1 LFLRNYLL
9 QSCRNVL
16 PDVTVEEINNATGGK
31 EDHSGTVEDSVE
43 FILLNF
49 AEMNKLWVRMQHQGH
64 SRDRERREKERLELR
79 LLVGTNMVRLSQL
92 ESIDLE
98 RYQKMVLPGI
108 LEQVVSCKDGIAQE
122 YLMECL
128 IQVFPDEYH
137 LSTLNAFLNSCA
149 RLVSTV
155 NVKNIIIALI
165 DRLAASKDIE
175 LPDDLFETF
184 SKQIL
189 NIKLSRPEMPLNDIV
204 LMEGSLINFSLKKID
219 DQEKREESIN
229 SVLATTLEVIKE
241 KQDQENESSN
251 KLADVGKRCGN
262 KISSRSAIGK
272 ELLKFLRLPITSA
285 LSANNTANG
294 MFAIKL
300 SLKLSN
306 YKELLK
312 EVCDHELHKQ
322 ITMSLLNSALD
333 VEGEEKVLPELRL
346 SLEEIEI
353 FLSEI
358 CQPLITSTIPVEQEL
373 LDEKDEDFVDE
384 QTILSRFIHYL
395 LSPVCID
402 PDDLETHYLVLNSA
416 KKILQAGGKR
426 IRFTFP
432 SLVCEALA
440 LTSRYARVG
449 PATNDEKWEKKC
461 AKIFKFIHQ
470 CIKAMMDECDC
481 AYLALRLLLQA
492 ALNANKT
499 RVANHETVA
508 YDFISQVFPIYE
520 EEISESKLQIACL
533 LQIIGTLKEIKFE
546 QDEHLDPLR
555 IQCGRYAGQLVKKS
569 DQVRAL
575 LHSTVLFVENNRFDN
590 SGIKCIKKCIKT
602 ASSSLDQELQ
612 VQLYVEIFSHL
623 TMFLGCENS
632 TELHDL
638 LTGLIG
644 KINELKNEV
653 SLTQL
658 VEKQY
663 ANNLQVWQQHQRNL
677 SVD

>member
-1 LFLRNYLL
+1 M
-9 QSCRNVL
+9 L

-189 NIKLSRPEMPLNDIV
+189 NIKLSRPEMPLNDII
-204 LMEGSLINFSLKKID
+204 LMEGSLINFSLKKTT
-219 DQEKREESIN
+219 DQEKREQSIN

-241 KQDQENESSN
+241 KQDQSAGDS
-251 KLADVGKRCGN
+251 ADSTDPPPKRFK
-262 KISSRSAIGK
+262 KISSRTPIGK
-272 ELLKFLRLPITSA
+272 ELLKFLRLPISA
-285 LSANNTANG
+285 AVGSSVGSVTGG

-300 SLKLSN
+300 SLKLTH

-312 EVCDHELHKQ
+312 EVCDHQLHKQ
-322 ITMSLLNSALD
+322 ITMSLLNQALD
-333 VEGEEKVLPELRL
+333 VEGEELVLPELRL
-346 SLEEIEI
+346 SLAEIET
-353 FLSEI
+353 FLSDI
-358 CQPLITSTIPVEQEL
+358 CQPLITTGVPFEQEMI
-373 LDEKDEDFVDE
+373 DEKDEDFIDE
-384 QTILSRFIHYL
+384 QTTLSRFLHYL

-402 PDDLETHYLVLNSA
+402 PNDLETHYLVLSSS

-426 IRFTFP
+426 IRYTFP
-432 SLVCEALA
+432 SLICEALA
-440 LTSRYARVG
+440 LTSRYSQVG
-449 PATNDEKWEKKC
+449 PQTNDEKWEKKC

-470 CIKAMMDECDC
+470 CIKSIMDESDC

-492 ALNANKT
+492 ALNANRT
-499 RVANHETVA
+499 GVANHETVA
-508 YDFISQVFPIYE
+508 YDFISHVFPIYE

-533 LQIIGTLKEIKFE
+533 LQIIGTMKEIRFE

-555 IQCGRYAGQLVKKS
+555 SQCCRYAGQLVKKS
-569 DQVRAL
+569 DQVRAI
-575 LHSTVLFVENNRFDN
+575 LHSTVLFVDGNRFDN
-590 SGIKCIKKCIKT
+590 GGIKCIKKCIKT

-623 TMFLGCENS
+623 TIFLSCDN
-632 TELHDL
+632 TAELHEIL
-638 LTGLIG
+638 VGLIAQ
-644 KINELKNEV
+644 IEDLKGEV
-653 SLTQL
+653 TLTQL
-658 VEKQY
+658 IEKQY
-663 ANNLQVWQQHQRNL
+663 ANNLQVWHQHQKAMATNHN
-677 SVD
+677 